1 MFRGLMK
8 LAQGHMVYFLRLFYL
23 QEQKN
28 QLKLNQENLLSQP
41 TSPEVHLLWTQ
52 FSPEDPDISRA
63 TALCDFSQ
71 LWLLSPLV
79 IIKVAV
85 GSCQVYFTSRWK
97 E

>member
-41 TSPEVHLLWTQ
+41 ASPDVH
-52 FSPEDPDISRA
+52 
-63 TALCDFSQ
+63 
-71 LWLLSPLV
+71 
-79 IIKVAV
+79 
-85 GSCQVYFTSRWK
+85 
-97 E
+97 